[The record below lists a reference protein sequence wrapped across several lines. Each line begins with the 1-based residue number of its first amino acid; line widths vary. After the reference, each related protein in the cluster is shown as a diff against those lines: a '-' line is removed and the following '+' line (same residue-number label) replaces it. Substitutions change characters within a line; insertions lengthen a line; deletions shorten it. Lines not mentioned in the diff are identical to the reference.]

1 MMKHA
6 AEMGWQVE
14 QDNTGQYVIYTGIP
28 EGAPEVAQQY
38 AHEHGYEIDS
48 DNYGSIILYTG
59 IHAPD
64 VRLCSVTLKYAGN
77 KEREVEVWCS
87 NDYLNL
93 SQHPEVTKTSIEV
106 INELGTGSG
115 GTRNISGT
123 STYHVDLERLI
134 ADLHRKE
141 SALLF
146 PSAYTA
152 NQSTLWTL
160 CKNMEGIEVF
170 SDELN
175 HASLIQGIK
184 NADVVTHI
192 FRHNDTEH
200 LEELLNTAN
209 ANTPKL
215 IVFESLYSMEGLRS
229 PLQKI
234 IDIAKKYNALTYLDE
249 VHSVGL
255 YGPEGRGIT
264 AEKGLEDE
272 IDIINGTL
280 SKSFGQMGGYVAANA
295 DIIDYI
301 RSFAPGF
308 IFTSSMNPSIAAA
321 SITSIKIAMSS
332 EDLRENI
339 RINSDRIRT
348 GLRELQ
354 IPFLEN
360 DSHIIPIHLYDPR
373 LCKEAANLLLE
384 KHGIYIQPIFYPTVP
399 KGDERFRVTITPRH
413 EASDI
418 DHFLDAL
425 DDVWK
430 QMDLKRSDSDEE
442 EKSAVSRIY

>member
-1 MMKHA
+1 MNYKKFFSDELISLKSQGLYRKFRA
-6 AEMGWQVE
+6 INRNKSSFPKATERFE
-14 QDNTGQYVIYTGIP
+14 GQ
-28 EGAPEVAQQY
+28 
-38 AHEHGYEIDS
+38 
-48 DNYGSIILYTG
+48 
-59 IHAPD
+59 
-64 VRLCSVTLKYAGN
+64 
-77 KEREVEVWCS
+77 EREVEVWCS

-123 STYHVDLERLI
+123 STNHVDLEKLL

-152 NQSTLWTL
+152 NQTTLWTL

-200 LEELLNTAN
+200 LEELLNNAN

-215 IVFESLYSMEGLRS
+215 VVFESLYSMEGLRS

-234 IDIAKKYNALTYLDE
+234 IEIAKKYNALTYLDE

-264 AEKGLEDE
+264 AEKGLEAE

-280 SKSFGQMGGYVAANA
+280 SKSFGQMGGYVAANS

-332 EDLRENI
+332 EDLRDNI
-339 RINSDRIRT
+339 RINSDRIRL
-348 GLRELQ
+348 GLRDLQ

-418 DHFLDAL
+418 QHFLDAL
-425 DDVWK
+425 DDVWN
-430 QMDLKRSDSDEE
+430 QMGLKRSDSIEE
-442 EKSAVSRIY
+442 ERSAVSRIY

>member
-1 MMKHA
+1 MNYKKFFSDELISLKSQGLYRKFRA
-6 AEMGWQVE
+6 INRNKSSFPKATERF
-14 QDNTGQYVIYTGIP
+14 
-28 EGAPEVAQQY
+28 EG
-38 AHEHGYEIDS
+38 
-48 DNYGSIILYTG
+48 
-59 IHAPD
+59 
-64 VRLCSVTLKYAGN
+64 

-93 SQHPEVTKTSIEV
+93 SQHPQVTRTSVEV
-106 INELGTGSG
+106 INQLGTGSG

-123 STYHVDLERLI
+123 STYHVDLENLL
-134 ADLHRKE
+134 AELHQKE

-160 CKNMEGIEVF
+160 CKNMEGVEVF

-200 LEELLNTAN
+200 LEELLKTAN
-209 ANTPKL
+209 AKSPKI

-234 IDIAKKYNALTYLDE
+234 IEIARKYNALTYLDE

-264 AEKGLEDE
+264 AEKGLDQD

-280 SKSFGQMGGYVAANA
+280 SKSFGQMGGYVAANS

-321 SITSIKIAMSS
+321 SITAINIAKKA

-339 RINSDRIRT
+339 RHNSARIRK
-348 GLRELQ
+348 GLTDLE

-373 LCKEAANLLLE
+373 LCKEAANMLLE

-413 EASDI
+413 EAGDI
-418 DHFLDAL
+418 DHFLEAL

-430 QMDLKRSDSDEE
+430 TLDLKRSDLSTEE
-442 EKSAVSRIY
+442 RTSVSRIY

>member
-1 MMKHA
+1 MNYKKFFSDELVSLKSQGLYRKFRA
-6 AEMGWQVE
+6 INRNKSSFPKATERF
-14 QDNTGQYVIYTGIP
+14 
-28 EGAPEVAQQY
+28 EG
-38 AHEHGYEIDS
+38 
-48 DNYGSIILYTG
+48 
-59 IHAPD
+59 
-64 VRLCSVTLKYAGN
+64 

-123 STYHVDLERLI
+123 STYHVDLERLL

-280 SKSFGQMGGYVAANA
+280 SKSYGQMGGYVAANA

-332 EDLRENI
+332 ENLRENI
-339 RINSDRIRT
+339 RINSDRIRA

-430 QMDLKRSDSDEE
+430 QMDLRRSNSAEE

>member
-1 MMKHA
+1 MNYKKFFSDELVSLKSQGLYRKFRA
-6 AEMGWQVE
+6 INRNKSSFPKATERF
-14 QDNTGQYVIYTGIP
+14 
-28 EGAPEVAQQY
+28 EG
-38 AHEHGYEIDS
+38 
-48 DNYGSIILYTG
+48 
-59 IHAPD
+59 
-64 VRLCSVTLKYAGN
+64 

-123 STYHVDLERLI
+123 STYHVDLEKLI

-280 SKSFGQMGGYVAANA
+280 SKSYGQMGGYVAANA

-339 RINSDRIRT
+339 RINSDRIRA

-430 QMDLKRSDSDEE
+430 QMDLKRSDSDQED
-442 EKSAVSRIY
+442 KSAVSRIY

>member
-1 MMKHA
+1 MNYKKFFSDELISLKSQGLYRKFRA
-6 AEMGWQVE
+6 I
-14 QDNTGQYVIYTGIP
+14 NRNKSSFP
-28 EGAPEVAQQY
+28 KAPERF
-38 AHEHGYEIDS
+38 EG
-48 DNYGSIILYTG
+48 
-59 IHAPD
+59 
-64 VRLCSVTLKYAGN
+64 

-93 SQHPEVTKTSIEV
+93 SQHPQVTRTSVEV
-106 INELGTGSG
+106 INQLGTGSG

-123 STYHVDLERLI
+123 STYHVDLENLL
-134 ADLHRKE
+134 AELHQKE

-160 CKNMEGIEVF
+160 CKNMEGVEVF

-200 LEELLNTAN
+200 LEELLKTAN
-209 ANTPKL
+209 ANSPKI

-234 IDIAKKYNALTYLDE
+234 IEIARKYNALTYLDE

-264 AEKGLEDE
+264 AEKGLDQD

-280 SKSFGQMGGYVAANA
+280 SKSFGQMGGYVAANS

-321 SITSIKIAMSS
+321 SITAINIAKKA

-339 RINSDRIRT
+339 RHNSARIRK
-348 GLRELQ
+348 GLTDLE

-373 LCKEAANLLLE
+373 LCKEAANMLLE

-413 EASDI
+413 EAGDI
-418 DHFLDAL
+418 DHFLEAL

-430 QMDLKRSDSDEE
+430 TLDLKRSDLSTEE
-442 EKSAVSRIY
+442 RTSVSRIY

>member
-1 MMKHA
+1 MNYKKFFSDELISLKSQGLYRKFRA
-6 AEMGWQVE
+6 INRNKSSFPKATERF
-14 QDNTGQYVIYTGIP
+14 
-28 EGAPEVAQQY
+28 EG
-38 AHEHGYEIDS
+38 
-48 DNYGSIILYTG
+48 
-59 IHAPD
+59 
-64 VRLCSVTLKYAGN
+64 

-93 SQHPEVTKTSIEV
+93 SQHPEVTKTSVEV
-106 INELGTGSG
+106 INQLGTGSG

-123 STYHVDLERLI
+123 STYHVDLENLL
-134 ADLHRKE
+134 ADLHNKE

-160 CKNMEGIEVF
+160 CKNMGGVEVF

-192 FRHNDTEH
+192 FRHNDTDH
-200 LEELLNTAN
+200 LEELLKTAN
-209 ANTPKL
+209 ANTPKI

-234 IDIAKKYNALTYLDE
+234 IEIAKKYNALTYLDE

-264 AEKGLEDE
+264 AEKGLEDD

-280 SKSFGQMGGYVAANA
+280 SKSFGQMGGYVAANS

-321 SITSIKIAMSS
+321 SITAINIAKEA

-339 RINSDRIRT
+339 RLNSDRIRK
-348 GLRELQ
+348 GLTDLQ

-413 EASDI
+413 EAGDI

-430 QMDLKRSDSDEE
+430 VMDLRRSEESQE
-442 EKSAVSRIY
+442 EKPAVSRIY

>member
-1 MMKHA
+1 MNYKKFFSDELISLKSQGLYRKFRA
-6 AEMGWQVE
+6 INRNKSSFPKATERF
-14 QDNTGQYVIYTGIP
+14 
-28 EGAPEVAQQY
+28 EGKQ
-38 AHEHGYEIDS
+38 
-48 DNYGSIILYTG
+48 
-59 IHAPD
+59 
-64 VRLCSVTLKYAGN
+64 
-77 KEREVEVWCS
+77 REVEVWCS

-93 SQHPEVTKTSIEV
+93 SQHPEVTKTSVEV
-106 INELGTGSG
+106 ISELGTGSG

-123 STYHVDLERLI
+123 STYHVDLEALL
-134 ADLHRKE
+134 ADLHNKE
-141 SALLF
+141 AALLF

-160 CKNMEGIEVF
+160 CKNLEGVEIF

-184 NADVVTHI
+184 NANVECHV

-200 LEELLNTAN
+200 LEELINNAN
-209 ANTPKL
+209 ADSPKI

-234 IDIAKKYNALTYLDE
+234 IEIAKKYNALTYLDE

-264 AEKGLEDE
+264 AEKGLEDG

-280 SKSFGQMGGYVAANA
+280 SKAFGQMGGYVAANS

-321 SITSIKIAMSS
+321 SITSIKIAMAS
-332 EDLRENI
+332 EDLRDNI
-339 RINSDRIRT
+339 RINSDRIRL
-348 GLRELQ
+348 GLRDLQ

-413 EASDI
+413 DASDI
-418 DHFLDAL
+418 QHFLDAL
-425 DDVWK
+425 DDVWTTL
-430 QMDLKRSDSDEE
+430 DLKRSDSLEE
-442 EKSAVSRIY
+442 EKPTVARIY

>member
-1 MMKHA
+1 MNYKKFFSDELVSLKSQGLYRKFRA
-6 AEMGWQVE
+6 INRNKSSFPKATERFE
-14 QDNTGQYVIYTGIP
+14 GQ
-28 EGAPEVAQQY
+28 Q
-38 AHEHGYEIDS
+38 
-48 DNYGSIILYTG
+48 
-59 IHAPD
+59 
-64 VRLCSVTLKYAGN
+64 
-77 KEREVEVWCS
+77 REVEVWCS

-123 STYHVDLERLI
+123 STYHVDLENLL
-134 ADLHRKE
+134 ADLHNKE

-160 CKNMEGIEVF
+160 CKNLEGVEIF

-184 NADVVTHI
+184 NANVECHV

-200 LEELLNTAN
+200 LEELINNAN
-209 ANTPKL
+209 ANSPKI

-234 IDIAKKYNALTYLDE
+234 IEIAKKYNALTYLDE

-264 AEKGLEDE
+264 AEKGLEDD

-280 SKSFGQMGGYVAANA
+280 SKAFGQMGGYVAASA

-308 IFTSSMNPSIAAA
+308 IFTSSMNPSVAAA
-321 SITSIKIAMSS
+321 SITSIKVAMES

-339 RINSDRIRT
+339 RVNSDRIRA
-348 GLRELQ
+348 GLRDLQ

-384 KHGIYIQPIFYPTVP
+384 RHGIYIQPIFFPTVP

-413 EASDI
+413 EANDI
-418 DHFLDAL
+418 NNFLNAL

-430 QMDLKRSDSDEE
+430 TMDLRRSESIEE
-442 EKSAVSRIY
+442 EKPAVSRIY

>member
-1 MMKHA
+1 MNYKKFFSDELVSLKSQGLYRKFRA
-6 AEMGWQVE
+6 INRNKSSFPKATERFE
-14 QDNTGQYVIYTGIP
+14 GQ
-28 EGAPEVAQQY
+28 
-38 AHEHGYEIDS
+38 
-48 DNYGSIILYTG
+48 
-59 IHAPD
+59 
-64 VRLCSVTLKYAGN
+64 
-77 KEREVEVWCS
+77 EREVEVWCS

-123 STYHVDLERLI
+123 STYHVDLEKLL

-200 LEELLNTAN
+200 LEELLNNAN

-215 IVFESLYSMEGLRS
+215 VVFESLYSMEGLRS

-234 IDIAKKYNALTYLDE
+234 IEISKKYNALTYLDE

-332 EDLRENI
+332 EELRDNI
-339 RINSDRIRT
+339 RINSDLIRL
-348 GLRELQ
+348 GLRDLR

-413 EASDI
+413 EAS
-418 DHFLDAL
+418 
-425 DDVWK
+425 
-430 QMDLKRSDSDEE
+430 
-442 EKSAVSRIY
+442 

>member
-1 MMKHA
+1 MNYKKFFSDELVSLKSQGLYRKFRA
-6 AEMGWQVE
+6 INRNKSSFPKATERF
-14 QDNTGQYVIYTGIP
+14 
-28 EGAPEVAQQY
+28 EG
-38 AHEHGYEIDS
+38 
-48 DNYGSIILYTG
+48 
-59 IHAPD
+59 
-64 VRLCSVTLKYAGN
+64 

-93 SQHPEVTKTSIEV
+93 SQHPQVTRTSVEV
-106 INELGTGSG
+106 INQLGTGSG

-123 STYHVDLERLI
+123 STYHVDLENLL
-134 ADLHRKE
+134 AELHQKE

-160 CKNMEGIEVF
+160 CKNMEGVEVF

-200 LEELLNTAN
+200 LEELLKTAN
-209 ANTPKL
+209 ANSPKI

-234 IDIAKKYNALTYLDE
+234 IELARKYNALTYLDE

-264 AEKGLEDE
+264 AEKGLDQD

-280 SKSFGQMGGYVAANA
+280 SKSFGQMGGYVAANS

-321 SITSIKIAMSS
+321 SITAINIAKKA

-339 RINSDRIRT
+339 RHNSARIRK
-348 GLRELQ
+348 GLTDLE

-373 LCKEAANLLLE
+373 LCKEAANMLLE

-413 EASDI
+413 EAGDI
-418 DHFLDAL
+418 DHFLEAL

-430 QMDLKRSDSDEE
+430 TLDLKRSDLSTEE
-442 EKSAVSRIY
+442 RTSVSRIY

>member
-1 MMKHA
+1 MNYKKFFSDELISLKSQGLYRKFRA
-6 AEMGWQVE
+6 INRNKSSFPKATERFE
-14 QDNTGQYVIYTGIP
+14 GQ
-28 EGAPEVAQQY
+28 
-38 AHEHGYEIDS
+38 
-48 DNYGSIILYTG
+48 
-59 IHAPD
+59 
-64 VRLCSVTLKYAGN
+64 
-77 KEREVEVWCS
+77 EREVEVWCS

-123 STYHVDLERLI
+123 STYHVDLEKLL

-200 LEELLNTAN
+200 LEELLNNAN

-215 IVFESLYSMEGLRS
+215 VVFESLYSMEGLRS

-234 IDIAKKYNALTYLDE
+234 IEIAKKYNALTYLDE

-264 AEKGLEDE
+264 AEKGLEAE

-280 SKSFGQMGGYVAANA
+280 SKSFGQMGGYVAANS

-301 RSFAPGF
+301 RSFAPGC

-332 EDLRENI
+332 EDLRDNI
-339 RINSDRIRT
+339 RINSDRIRL
-348 GLRELQ
+348 GLRDLQ

-418 DHFLDAL
+418 QHFLDAL
-425 DDVWK
+425 DDVWN
-430 QMDLKRSDSDEE
+430 QMGLKRSDSIEE
-442 EKSAVSRIY
+442 ERSAVSRIY

>member
-1 MMKHA
+1 MNYKKFFSDELVSLKSQGLYRKFRA
-6 AEMGWQVE
+6 INRNKSSFPKATERF
-14 QDNTGQYVIYTGIP
+14 
-28 EGAPEVAQQY
+28 EG
-38 AHEHGYEIDS
+38 
-48 DNYGSIILYTG
+48 
-59 IHAPD
+59 
-64 VRLCSVTLKYAGN
+64 

-184 NADVVTHI
+184 NADVETHI

-234 IDIAKKYNALTYLDE
+234 IEIAKKYNALTYLDE

-264 AEKGLEDE
+264 AEKGLEDD

-332 EDLRENI
+332 EHLRDNI
-339 RINSDRIRT
+339 RNNSDRIRS
-348 GLRELQ
+348 GLRDLE

-418 DHFLDAL
+418 DHFLAAL
-425 DDVWK
+425 DDVWN
-430 QMDLKRSDSDEE
+430 QMDLRRSDLAEE

>member
-1 MMKHA
+1 
-6 AEMGWQVE
+6 
-14 QDNTGQYVIYTGIP
+14 
-28 EGAPEVAQQY
+28 
-38 AHEHGYEIDS
+38 
-48 DNYGSIILYTG
+48 
-59 IHAPD
+59 
-64 VRLCSVTLKYAGN
+64 
-77 KEREVEVWCS
+77 
-87 NDYLNL
+87 
-93 SQHPEVTKTSIEV
+93 
-106 INELGTGSG
+106 
-115 GTRNISGT
+115 
-123 STYHVDLERLI
+123 
-134 ADLHRKE
+134 
-141 SALLF
+141 
-146 PSAYTA
+146 
-152 NQSTLWTL
+152 
-160 CKNMEGIEVF
+160 MEGVEVF

-200 LEELLNTAN
+200 LEELLKTAN
-209 ANTPKL
+209 ANSPKI

-234 IDIAKKYNALTYLDE
+234 IEIARRYNALTYLDE

-264 AEKGLEDE
+264 AEKGLDQD

-280 SKSFGQMGGYVAANA
+280 SKSFGQMGGYVAANS

-321 SITSIKIAMSS
+321 SITAINIAKKA

-339 RINSDRIRT
+339 RHNSARIRK
-348 GLRELQ
+348 GLTDLE

-413 EASDI
+413 EAGDI
-418 DHFLDAL
+418 DHFLEAL

-430 QMDLKRSDSDEE
+430 TLDLKRSDLTAEE
-442 EKSAVSRIY
+442 RTEISRIY

>member
-1 MMKHA
+1 MNYKKFFSDELVSLKSQGLYRKFRA
-6 AEMGWQVE
+6 INRNKASFPKATERF
-14 QDNTGQYVIYTGIP
+14 
-28 EGAPEVAQQY
+28 EG
-38 AHEHGYEIDS
+38 
-48 DNYGSIILYTG
+48 
-59 IHAPD
+59 
-64 VRLCSVTLKYAGN
+64 

-123 STYHVDLERLI
+123 STYHVDLERLL

-280 SKSFGQMGGYVAANA
+280 SKSYGQMGGYVTANA

-339 RINSDRIRT
+339 RINSDRIRA

-430 QMDLKRSDSDEE
+430 QMDLKRSDSTEE
-442 EKSAVSRIY
+442 EKPAVSRIY

>member
-1 MMKHA
+1 MNYKKFFSDELVSLKSQGLYRKFRA
-6 AEMGWQVE
+6 INRNKSSFPKATERFE
-14 QDNTGQYVIYTGIP
+14 GQ
-28 EGAPEVAQQY
+28 
-38 AHEHGYEIDS
+38 
-48 DNYGSIILYTG
+48 
-59 IHAPD
+59 
-64 VRLCSVTLKYAGN
+64 
-77 KEREVEVWCS
+77 EREVEVWCS

-106 INELGTGSG
+106 INELVTGSG

-123 STYHVDLERLI
+123 STYHVDLEELL

-200 LEELLNTAN
+200 LEELLNNAN

-215 IVFESLYSMEGLRS
+215 VVFESLYSMEGLRS

-234 IDIAKKYNALTYLDE
+234 IEISKKYNALTYLDE

-332 EDLRENI
+332 EELRDNI
-339 RINSDRIRT
+339 RINSDLIRQ
-348 GLRELQ
+348 GLRDLR

-418 DHFLDAL
+418 QHFLDAL
-425 DDVWK
+425 DDVWNE
-430 QMDLKRSDSDEE
+430 MDLKRSDSVEE
-442 EKSAVSRIY
+442 ERPAVSRIY